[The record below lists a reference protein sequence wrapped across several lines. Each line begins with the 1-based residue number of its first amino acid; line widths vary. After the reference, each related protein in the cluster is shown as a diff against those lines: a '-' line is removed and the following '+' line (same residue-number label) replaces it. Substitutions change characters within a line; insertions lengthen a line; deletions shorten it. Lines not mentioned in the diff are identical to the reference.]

1 MDEAVYN
8 TEKRRMYCNNCGR
21 RGHVF
26 KTCLDPIIS
35 YGIILIDKPMLPV
48 KEIPKIL
55 MVRRK
60 DSMAFTEFLRGKYE
74 VDNLT
79 YVITLLSNMTKS
91 EHNLLQQN
99 TFDELWTIHWGVGR
113 DHHSK
118 EFELSK
124 EKFTQL
130 NIAELTQGLVGYE
143 ESEWGFPKGRRAPRE
158 SDMDCAIREFSE
170 ETNISRDSYVI
181 CKNLLLSESFTGTN
195 GVPYRHD
202 YFIALLRE
210 PQAIDLEQ
218 TMTTMQKREVS
229 AIEWKTIEECK
240 NITRPH
246 YIQRPELIE
255 SFKRIIQTFD
265 LQDNVAFNQE

>member
-8 TEKRRMYCNNCGR
+8 MEKRTMYCNNCGR

-26 KTCLDPIIS
+26 KSCTDPIIS

-48 KEIPKIL
+48 KELPNIL

-60 DSMAFTEFLRGKYE
+60 DSMAFTEFLRGKYDLE
-74 VDNLT
+74 NLP
-79 YVITLLSNMTKS
+79 YVINLLSNMTKT
-91 EHNLLQQN
+91 EHEILQKHS
-99 TFDELWTIHWGVGR
+99 FDELWTIHWGAGR

-118 EFELSK
+118 EFEVSK
-124 EKFTQL
+124 ERFNKL
-130 NIAELTQGLVGYE
+130 NISELVQGLVGYN

-158 SDMDCAIREFSE
+158 TDMECAIREFSE

-181 CKNLLLSESFTGTN
+181 CKNLLLTESFTGTN

-202 YFIALLRE
+202 YFIAVLRE
-210 PQAIDLEQ
+210 PDSIDLEQ
-218 TMTTMQKREVS
+218 AMTTMQKREVS
-229 AIEWKTIEECK
+229 AIEWKTIDQCK
-240 NITRPH
+240 TITRPH
-246 YIQRPELIE
+246 YIQRPELLE

-265 LQDNVAFNQE
+265 LQDNVAFNQ